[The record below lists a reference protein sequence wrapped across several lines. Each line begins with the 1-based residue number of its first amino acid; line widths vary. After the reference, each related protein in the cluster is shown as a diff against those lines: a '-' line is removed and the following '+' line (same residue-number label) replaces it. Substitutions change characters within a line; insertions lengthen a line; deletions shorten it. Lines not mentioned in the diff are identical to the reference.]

1 MPMIRH
7 LQWVLSSPD
16 PLQHF
21 SWLMFCIVAV
31 VYSFMTFTGV
41 AWKQGA
47 LVFSERN
54 ARSPIT
60 VLSIHARFLL
70 MLLVVLWLV
79 SVGFRGLPKW
89 MMDTIT
95 LRGASVSYCDLSFV
109 MFMAVLLLIE
119 GRLIFVVAEDQ
130 DDSEADHPK

>member
-1 MPMIRH
+1 
-7 LQWVLSSPD
+7 
-16 PLQHF
+16 
-21 SWLMFCIVAV
+21 
-31 VYSFMTFTGV
+31 
-41 AWKQGA
+41 
-47 LVFSERN
+47 
-54 ARSPIT
+54 
-60 VLSIHARFLL
+60 